1 MDNIITFTPAQLI
14 ALVLGVCGAIVTI
27 SAAIGVITKALEKIK
42 APETAQNKRLDD
54 LEKKYDVLSEDLKE
68 QKRQRD
74 ETITQFMQYFT
85 NDDNRFKSIERSNKV
100 TQNALLALLKH
111 ALNGNDIDALK
122 DAEKSLEAYLIEK

>member
-1 MDNIITFTPAQLI
+1 MDNVISFTPAELI
-14 ALVLGVCGAIVTI
+14 AVITAICGAVV
-27 SAAIGVITKALEKIK
+27 SVGAVVALFVKVYDKLK
-42 APETAQNKRLDD
+42 APEKAQDKRLELIEIKLEAHDKI
-54 LEKKYDVLSEDLKE
+54 LEKYQE
-68 QKRQRD
+68 
-74 ETITQFMQYFT
+74 FFT

>member
-1 MDNIITFTPAQLI
+1 MDNVISFTPTQLI
-14 ALVLGVCGAIVTI
+14 ALVLAISGAIVTI
-27 SAAIGVITKALEKIK
+27 SAAIGVITKALEKIRE
-42 APETAQNKRLDD
+42 PETMQNKRLELIEIKLDAHEKI
-54 LEKKYDVLSEDLKE
+54 LEKYQE
-68 QKRQRD
+68 
-74 ETITQFMQYFT
+74 FFT

>member
-1 MDNIITFTPAQLI
+1 MDNIISFTPTQLI
-14 ALVLGVCGAIVTI
+14 ALILGISGAIVTI

-42 APETAQNKRLDD
+42 EPETAQNKRLELIEIKLDAHD
-54 LEKKYDVLSEDLKE
+54 KILEKYQE
-68 QKRQRD
+68 
-74 ETITQFMQYFT
+74 FFT